1 MRVQT
6 DKNQF
11 TIGLRRFLVSLLKT
25 GGRGHVFNIEESRE
39 NHAKCWEQN
48 RRMILIK
55 LTGARWTGLKN

>member
-1 MRVQT
+1 MCRPI
-6 DKNQF
+6 KIN
-11 TIGLRRFLVSLLKT
+11 LRKVYAVLLVSLLKT